1 MKHKGPYIVLS
12 LYSFTRW
19 FTEFFEDNFD
29 LFDANILYFIF
40 DGAIICCI
48 GLFLYAN
55 SEKDYVSKISL
66 GLMSLMGVL
75 QAVNFLNSYYYGRYI
90 HYSPVIIG
98 GITVLEV
105 YKKKD
110 KIKRFFKKK

>member
-1 MKHKGPYIVLS
+1 
-12 LYSFTRW
+12 
-19 FTEFFEDNFD
+19 
-29 LFDANILYFIF
+29 
-40 DGAIICCI
+40 
-48 GLFLYAN
+48 
-55 SEKDYVSKISL
+55 
-66 GLMSLMGVL
+66 MGVL

-110 KIKRFFKKK
+110 KIKRFLKKK